1 MNWFRSNSLQ
11 VRLATRLGALFL
23 LATIILLSVFLYL
36 SYDLTDSLSRRD
48 LFRLAEELA
57 EEIENDGRLDDIE
70 ELIARGWLNNDT
82 RYAIFDG
89 ETFDSESKVLASS
102 DTAFVTVVLE
112 RDIMSGGTESFRLDE
127 FGTPPQNFLGLV
139 NIERSEAGR
148 VAVVVAEPE
157 QVEQELM
164 NAIMWD
170 VVFKALWIVPLFI
183 FCTLL
188 VGVLAIRGG
197 LQPLRRTALEAASIK
212 PEAISARL
220 GTDNLPREVFPLV
233 YAVNSALDRLEAGFE
248 LQRRFTANAA
258 HELRT
263 PLAIITGAIDG
274 MAGNGNLKKLRQDVA
289 RMNRLVEQ
297 LLHVARLDSLTL
309 KTDEPVDLRKIA
321 HQVLEYMA
329 PLAIAQGQSI
339 ELVEADT
346 PVSILGEAH
355 AVEDAIRNLIEN
367 AIIHGGSAEDI
378 TEPSTEAISIE
389 VKVHADGSISVC
401 DQGPGIAVEDRE
413 RIFDRFWRGK
423 NAACE
428 GAGLGLSIVQ
438 EIMQLHGGV
447 VIVRDNDHAGA
458 ARGTCVTLRFR
469 PVTTAH

>member
-23 LATIILLSVFLYL
+23 LATIILVGVFLYL
-36 SYDLTDSLSRRD
+36 SYDLADSLSRRD
-48 LFRLAEELA
+48 LFQLADELA
-57 EEIENDGRLDDIE
+57 EEIEDDGRLDDIE
-70 ELIARGWLNNDT
+70 ELIARGWLKDHT

-89 ETFDSESKVLASS
+89 ERKVLASS
-102 DTAFVTVVLE
+102 DPAFVTVVLE
-112 RDIMSGGTESFRLDE
+112 RDIMSGGTESFRLDD
-127 FGTPPQNFLGLV
+127 FGTPPQNYLGLV

-157 QVEQELM
+157 QVEQELL

-212 PEAISARL
+212 PEALSARL

-233 YAVNSALDRLEAGFE
+233 HAVNSALDRLEAGFE

-274 MAGNGNLKKLRQDVA
+274 MDGNGNLKKLRQDVA

-309 KTDEPVDLRKIA
+309 KITDHVDLRKIA

-329 PLAIAQGQSI
+329 PLAIAQGHNI
-339 ELVEADT
+339 ELCEADT
-346 PVSILGEAH
+346 PVKILGEAH

-367 AIIHGGSAEDI
+367 AIIHGSSAEAMTDAI
-378 TEPSTEAISIE
+378 TGSIE
-389 VKVHADGSISVC
+389 VNVHANGSISVC

-438 EIMQLHGGV
+438 EIMQLHGGA
-447 VIVRDNDHAGA
+447 VIVTDNDHAGA
-458 ARGTCVTLRFR
+458 ARGTCVTLRFK
-469 PVTTAH
+469 PVTTGH